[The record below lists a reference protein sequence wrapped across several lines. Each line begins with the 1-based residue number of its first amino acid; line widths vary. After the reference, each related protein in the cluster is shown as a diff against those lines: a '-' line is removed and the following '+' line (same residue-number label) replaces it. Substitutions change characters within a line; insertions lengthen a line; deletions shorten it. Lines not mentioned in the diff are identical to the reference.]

1 MSTKTEREL
10 EAIREELAMIA
21 SILSEIAEA
30 IKNK

>member
-10 EAIREELAMIA
+10 EAIREVLVMIA

-30 IKNK
+30 IKNR